1 MGFCYYYCKLQTDT
15 ETHTNSFF
23 PFFLEIEQGKSP
35 LFSNTSLADGDGA
48 EHLPHPAG
56 GDAIGKFLPHAG
68 LRKAARSR
76 GGGESPAGMPQ
87 GAPAPPMAPSWTAFH
102 FSCSGPEFFF
112 LSFLL
117 KSKLLS
123 FSPCLDAQPSHR
135 HPALSFSLFSSWDFA
150 LLHGR
155 DWSYPTISQNHKIFY
170 RETFF
175 FPCSEQDRVKNKNV
189 PDLHSAQVLLTIEER
204 RGRRGR
210 LLHALLTA
218 LSLLPRLQHNPG
230 YWVPCDEEPALLQQ
244 FIYFLITLS
253 AN

>member
-1 MGFCYYYCKLQTDT
+1 MRTSAAVTWGFAIITVNCKLWHRN
-15 ETHTNSFF
+15 THKFLFF
-23 PFFLEIEQGKSP
+23 SFFLEIEQGKSP

-56 GDAIGKFLPHAG
+56 GDAIGKFLPHAW

-76 GGGESPAGMPQ
+76 GGGESPAGMPR

-123 FSPCLDAQPSHR
+123 FSPCLHAQPSHR

-155 DWSYPTISQNHKIFY
+155 DWIYPPFLRITSFS
-170 RETFF
+170 TG
-175 FPCSEQDRVKNKNV
+175 RVF
-189 PDLHSAQVLLTIEER
+189 SMQWAGE
-204 RGRRGR
+204 
-210 LLHALLTA
+210 
-218 LSLLPRLQHNPG
+218 S
-230 YWVPCDEEPALLQQ
+230 
-244 FIYFLITLS
+244 
-253 AN
+253 

>member
-1 MGFCYYYCKLQTDT
+1 MRTSAAVTWGFAIITVNCKLWHRN
-15 ETHTNSFF
+15 THKFLFF
-23 PFFLEIEQGKSP
+23 SFFLEIEQGKSP

-56 GDAIGKFLPHAG
+56 GDAIGKFLPHAW

-76 GGGESPAGMPQ
+76 GGGESPAGMPR

-123 FSPCLDAQPSHR
+123 FSPCLVAQPSHR
-135 HPALSFSLFSSWDFA
+135 HPALSFSLFSRLCPSSWEG
-150 LLHGR
+150 LNL
-155 DWSYPTISQNHKIFY
+155 STISQNHKLFY

-175 FPCSEQDRVKNKNV
+175 SM
-189 PDLHSAQVLLTIEER
+189 
-204 RGRRGR
+204 
-210 LLHALLTA
+210 
-218 LSLLPRLQHNPG
+218 
-230 YWVPCDEEPALLQQ
+230 
-244 FIYFLITLS
+244 
-253 AN
+253 